1 MKKLMVVIMAV
12 ASLGVF
18 ADKEADTNASTS
30 ENQVATPEGIGVGMR
45 MDALQKRTQVKRSA
59 IVRVE
64 NAKIDAFLKSHFG
77 VQFGDSEDE
86 FTNVVQL
93 ITGEARV
100 IPVRQEVGCLK
111 SAIGCFRNGKL
122 RTVYFIASGICGS
135 HTSPVPEKLQGAYAC
150 VAKELNLDPNDVK
163 PFGLV
168 FGVDGYCLHWNSA
181 LFDCDGNGLYNVR
194 FERGEVKAVSL
205 FARRSSSSRL
215 GRRRRSLMSE
225 EFVELPME
233 TYEKIPKEYQ
243 STLRSKINDIAVKQA
258 TLEASDKFGVLFTP
272 QSWTN
277 NCDKGMIAPVQGQGR
292 LFSLFI
298 KCDRDGKIVQM
309 GRWSD
314 FEEVKWRD
322 ARRDEI
328 VTNLWNDQQLVNG
341 LLATAVS
348 NDVRR
353 TKRRVVQK
361 ESRRA
366 ENCGSELD
374 SLIKQT
380 RRELLPLMR
389 DNDEMEEYYW
399 EEQMPQDL
407 CPDLRKVDSK
417 VVQTNV
423 DAFLEKHLSVRF
435 GDPITNFPVVVAGGV
450 FDCLREVPVMQ
461 KFRHFDHA
469 IGKFVADKLCEVYFF
484 VDVPKKYSK
493 ASAEERIDQDLF
505 DLAKAMGIPSKV
517 FKHTMSFRLSR
528 SPYVMK
534 KHQATVLTAI
544 DGEGYGSPQGVYR
557 FGIVVSARDLR
568 NKFMDE
574 EIAKEAEEKARE
586 ENKGEEFPDVK

>member
-1 MKKLMVVIMAV
+1 MKKLMVVIMAA

-18 ADKEADTNASTS
+18 ADQEVGANASAS
-30 ENQVATPEGIGVGMR
+30 ENQAVTLGGNGVGTR
-45 MDALQKRTQVKRSA
+45 MDVLQQRTRAKRSA
-59 IVRVE
+59 IIRVE
-64 NAKIDAFLKSHFG
+64 TSKVDAFLRAHFG
-77 VQFGDSEDE
+77 VKFGDPIDR

-93 ITGEARV
+93 IGGEARTL
-100 IPVRQEVGCLK
+100 PVLKEVGSLK
-111 SAIGCFRNGKL
+111 SAIGRFRNGKL
-122 RTVYFIASGICGS
+122 RTVHFVAPGVCEN
-135 HTSPVPEKLQGAYAC
+135 HTSPVSEDLQKSYVC
-150 VAKELNLDPNDVK
+150 VAKELGLDPTDVK
-163 PFGLV
+163 PLGLV
-168 FGVDGYCLHWNSA
+168 FGDAGYFLEWNA
-181 LFDCDGNGLYNVR
+181 PLWDKDCNGIYNVQIEGPLASTMR
-194 FERGEVKAVSL
+194 SPS
-205 FARRSSSSRL
+205 RRNSYLGL
-215 GRRRRSLMSE
+215 GRRSLVVDGVEPPE
-225 EFVELPME
+225 EI
-233 TYEKIPKEYQ
+233 YEKIPKEYQ
-243 STLRSKINDIAVKQA
+243 ATLRSKINDLAGKQA
-258 TLEASDKFGVLFTP
+258 VEDVSDKFGVLLTP
-272 QSWTN
+272 RSWTN
-277 NCDKGMIAPVQGQGR
+277 GCDKGMIVSIQGDR
-292 LFSLFI
+292 YRSSLFL
-298 KCDRDGKIVQM
+298 KCDRDGKIVQL
-309 GRWSD
+309 GELSE
-314 FEEVKWRD
+314 FEEFKWRN
-322 ARRDEI
+322 ARRGEI

-341 LLATAVS
+341 LLATEVS

-380 RRELLPLMR
+380 RRELFPLRR
-389 DNDEMEEYYW
+389 DNDKMEEYYW

-450 FDCLREVPVMQ
+450 FDCLRDVPVMQ
-461 KFRHFDHA
+461 KFKHFDHA

-493 ASAEERIDQDLF
+493 ASAEERIDQDIC

-534 KHQATVLTAI
+534 KHQATVLTAN